1 MACQLLAKV
10 YSKAV
15 WLKDQCDC
23 MCCLFLASGCT
34 EGPSIQALALAASKS
49 GASTSDIQELA
60 SLGNHG
66 QNPNHI
72 AHQLQSKYC
81 ESTDID
87 LPMPYFV
94 ETPVQLRTADGLYV
108 AQKKIGM
115 FLPHE
120 WFHWL
125 CGQDQAMSG
134 LQNVEEFWKEH
145 SPKDPQLKN
154 NITKETQQHRVPF
167 VTATFASKSKKA
179 TFSSVVY
186 MHWLRSTDISAC
198 PVAYMEMEANS
209 SEMIASM

>member
-1 MACQLLAKV
+1 MIACAVCFLPVAALRGLPSKHLLWLQASQGHPPVISRSLHPLATMARIPTT
-10 YSKAV
+10 
-15 WLKDQCDC
+15 
-23 MCCLFLASGCT
+23 F
-34 EGPSIQALALAASKS
+34 
-49 GASTSDIQELA
+49 
-60 SLGNHG
+60 
-66 QNPNHI
+66 

-108 AQKKIGM
+108 AQKKIGI

-154 NITKETQQHRVPF
+154 NIIKETQQHRVPF
-167 VTATFASKSKKA
+167 VTATI
-179 TFSSVVY
+179 VIY
-186 MHWLRSTDISAC
+186 L
-198 PVAYMEMEANS
+198 
-209 SEMIASM
+209 ASML

>member
-1 MACQLLAKV
+1 
-10 YSKAV
+10 
-15 WLKDQCDC
+15 
-23 MCCLFLASGCT
+23 
-34 EGPSIQALALAASKS
+34 
-49 GASTSDIQELA
+49 
-60 SLGNHG
+60 
-66 QNPNHI
+66 
-72 AHQLQSKYC
+72 
-81 ESTDID
+81 
-87 LPMPYFV
+87 MPYFV

-134 LQNVEEFWKEH
+134 LQNVEGFWKEH

-154 NITKETQQHRVPF
+154 NIIKETQQHRVPL

-179 TFSSVVY
+179 TFSPVVY

-198 PVAYMEMEANS
+198 PVAYMEMGANS